1 MLFIDKL
8 SSLQAL
14 SVINK
19 TTPRP
24 INLYGQA
31 GTTVTGNL
39 SAGVLF
45 HMPAAGC
52 EDAGVYQCTFRFT
65 TVRRNFITK
74 QRTVGKLRL
83 DWRESDSDSDRFN
96 TVHVPE
102 FQKLMADMTQ
112 INGQ

>member
-39 SAGVLF
+39 SAG
-45 HMPAAGC
+45 
-52 EDAGVYQCTFRFT
+52 
-65 TVRRNFITK
+65 
-74 QRTVGKLRL
+74 
-83 DWRESDSDSDRFN
+83 RESDSDSVRFN